1 MGSRHPNP
9 RLAKIHRSYSV
20 EDTSRLF
27 KIHKNTVRH
36 WLKQGLEP
44 IDDHRPTLIRGE
56 ELRRFLTE
64 RRAAGGYIFFQLS
77 RIESES
83 LNIIKNAGLP
93 VDDDCRFESLRR
105 GYAHDS
111 PVGYAATQLTICRKV
126 RSLAAEGKFIEACGE
141 AFDLGQIVR
150 EEEIKYATTADGPSR
165 GGRAGARSQVLTT
178 AQRREI
184 RQTMDST
191 PRGQKGNQTKRLAR
205 KYRVG
210 ERTIQRAASGNFAT

>member
-1 MGSRHPNP
+1 MKPRRNKFLRTRGSGFTKQIVEPVSSFSKQFAQPIIDR
-9 RLAKIHRSYSV
+9 REKI
-20 EDTSRLF
+20 
-27 KIHKNTVRH
+27 K
-36 WLKQGLEP
+36 
-44 IDDHRPTLIRGE
+44 
-56 ELRRFLTE
+56 
-64 RRAAGGYIFFQLS
+64 AAGGYIFFQLS
-77 RIESES
+77 RIETES
-83 LNIIKNAGLP
+83 LNIMKNAGLP

-111 PVGYAATQLTICRKV
+111 PVGYAATQLTICRTI
-126 RSLAAEGKFIEACGE
+126 RSLVAEGKFIEACGQ
-141 AFDLGQIVR
+141 AFDLGQFVR